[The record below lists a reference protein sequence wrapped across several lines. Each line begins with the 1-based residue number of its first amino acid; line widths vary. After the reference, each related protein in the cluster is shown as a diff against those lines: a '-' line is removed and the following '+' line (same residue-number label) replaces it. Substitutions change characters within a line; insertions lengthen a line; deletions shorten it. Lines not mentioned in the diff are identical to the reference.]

1 MMKEYNQIG
10 NENTTTKVKWKFL
23 GTICAIPRIKLFSI
37 NSSSPFTF
45 GRRQF
50 PMTHSYVMIIN
61 KSHPKH

>member
-10 NENTTTKVKWKFL
+10 NENTITKTKWKFL
-23 GTICAIPRIKLFSI
+23 GTLYVIPGITLFSI
-37 NSSSPFTF
+37 NSSFPFTF

-61 KSHPKH
+61 KSQG